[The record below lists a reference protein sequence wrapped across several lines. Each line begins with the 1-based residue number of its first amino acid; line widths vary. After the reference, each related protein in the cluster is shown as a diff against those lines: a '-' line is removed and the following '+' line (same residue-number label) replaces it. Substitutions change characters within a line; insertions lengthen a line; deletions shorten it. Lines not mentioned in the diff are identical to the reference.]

1 MKKYILPALAIAA
14 MMVSCNNQSP
24 KMDEQPAAVSADG
37 LKIAYVEVDSLMTQY
52 NFAKDYS
59 VTLQKQS
66 NNARNTL
73 NQKGN
78 ALQAAVANFQ
88 QKVNNNGFTSREQAA
103 SQQAAIER
111 QQRDLQ
117 ELQARLEGE
126 LANQTAKFN
135 EALRDSLQNF
145 LKDYNN
151 DKKYDMILA
160 KSGDNILMANKR
172 FDITQDVINGLNKRY
187 KPSAKPAADEKK
199 ARLWL
204 KRALAHENKGPE
216 ILAKIRKKAAEG
228 DDDAKRM
235 LKLVGK

>member
-117 ELQARLEGE
+117 ELQARLENE
-126 LANQTAKFN
+126 LANETAKFN

-145 LKDYNN
+145 LKAYNQ
-151 DKKYDMILA
+151 DKQYDMILSKA
-160 KSGDNILMANKR
+160 GDNILMANKKY
-172 FDITQDVINGLNKRY
+172 DITNDVINGLNKRY
-187 KPSAKPAADEKK
+187 KPAKKEEPAEKK
-199 ARLWL
+199 
-204 KRALAHENKGPE
+204 EE
-216 ILAKIRKKAAEG
+216 KK
-228 DDDAKRM
+228 
-235 LKLVGK
+235 